1 MKYNNIWSVE
11 VECYVKDLVLL
22 IHDECP
28 VIINE
33 VEEKYR
39 GKSKDVV
46 AYEYDKVYKFR
57 YATGRSLEHIL
68 DKLAKDN
75 FYSKEEDNYNEI

>member
-11 VECYVKDLVLL
+11 VDCYVKDLVLM
-22 IHDECP
+22 IHDDCP

-39 GKSKDVV
+39 GMCKDVPM
-46 AYEYDKVYKFR
+46 E
-57 YATGRSLEHIL
+57 LL
-68 DKLAKDN
+68 DKRVKLIDCHSN
-75 FYSKEEDNYNEI
+75 TIIIEV

>member
-33 VEEKYR
+33 VEEKFR
-39 GKSKDVV
+39 GKSKDVPM
-46 AYEYDKVYKFR
+46 EF
-57 YATGRSLEHIL
+57 L
-68 DKLAKDN
+68 DKRVKLIDCHSNNIIIEVQEVK
-75 FYSKEEDNYNEI
+75 

>member
-1 MKYNNIWSVE
+1 MKYNNMWSIE

-22 IHDECP
+22 IHNECP

-39 GKSKDVV
+39 GKSKDVPI
-46 AYEYDKVYKFR
+46 EF
-57 YATGRSLEHIL
+57 L
-68 DKLAKDN
+68 DKRVKLIDCHSNKIII
-75 FYSKEEDNYNEI
+75 EV

>member
-1 MKYNNIWSVE
+1 MVNTGMKMIKNGKVMIMKYNNIWSVE

-22 IHDECP
+22 IHNECP

-39 GKSKDVV
+39 GKSKDVPM
-46 AYEYDKVYKFR
+46 E
-57 YATGRSLEHIL
+57 LL
-68 DKLAKDN
+68 DKRVKLIDCHSNKIII
-75 FYSKEEDNYNEI
+75 EV

>member
-39 GKSKDVV
+39 GKCKDVPM
-46 AYEYDKVYKFR
+46 E
-57 YATGRSLEHIL
+57 LL
-68 DKLAKDN
+68 DKRVKLIDCHSNKIII
-75 FYSKEEDNYNEI
+75 EV